1 MLSFLGFTTGGI
13 AAASVASAWRS
24 SLGNVA
30 TGSLFASLQSL
41 GATDST
47 LPWLAVAVVP
57 LILVEGRRSAQ
68 SARSAYL
75 QPVG

>member
-13 AAASVASAWRS
+13 AAASFASAWQS

-41 GATDST
+41 GATGST
-47 LPWLAVAVVP
+47 LPWLALALAP
-57 LILVEGRRSAQ
+57 LIMLEGRLR
-68 SARSAYL
+68 R
-75 QPVG
+75 P